1 MILLFFFK
9 IYYYFYNFLYFF
21 QEIQEK
27 QPHDDLSALQT
38 VMTKMYVSTTEP
50 NHYQQ
55 NDSTANTTLMK
66 NLAALAQLNTNTGN
80 NGGAIQKSPVFFGG
94 GSGGGSAAVSPLLRN
109 QQPPST
115 SSFGVQAASKPA
127 SRPAALTSTF
137 ESFSNTLDSNNVFS
151 PLQMNNSNNV
161 NQSSTTNNWQQMEI
175 MPMQIRCK
183 FGNLGQ
189 NQTQFHSPHG
199 FCMGLNEEIVVADT
213 YNHRIQVCIYF

>member
-1 MILLFFFK
+1 
-9 IYYYFYNFLYFF
+9 
-21 QEIQEK
+21 
-27 QPHDDLSALQT
+27 
-38 VMTKMYVSTTEP
+38 MTKMYVSTTEP

-115 SSFGVQAASKPA
+115 SSFGVQAASKSV
-127 SRPAALTSTF
+127 SRPALTSTF

-161 NQSSTTNNWQQMEI
+161 QSSTTNNWQQMEI

-213 YNHRIQVCIYF
+213 YNHRIQVFIYF

>member
-1 MILLFFFK
+1 
-9 IYYYFYNFLYFF
+9 
-21 QEIQEK
+21 
-27 QPHDDLSALQT
+27 
-38 VMTKMYVSTTEP
+38 MTKMYVSTTEP
-50 NHYQQ
+50 THYQQ

-66 NLAALAQLNTNTGN
+66 NLAALAQLNNTGI

-115 SSFGVQAASKPA
+115 SFGVAASKPA
-127 SRPAALTSTF
+127 SRPVALTASTF

-161 NQSSTTNNWQQMEI
+161 QSTSTNNWQQMEI